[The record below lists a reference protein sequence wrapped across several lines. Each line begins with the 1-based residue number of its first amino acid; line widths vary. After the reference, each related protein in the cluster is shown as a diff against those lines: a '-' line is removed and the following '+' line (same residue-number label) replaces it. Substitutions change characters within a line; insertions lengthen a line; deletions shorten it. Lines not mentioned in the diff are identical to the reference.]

1 MKNTK
6 NGQKAV
12 MESITRK
19 LEAQGIHVRATGAH
33 GRNAVDITTIDSDPD
48 TQCAVEAPQNGRVA
62 GFTGRC
68 EVLR

>member
-1 MKNTK
+1 MK

-19 LEAQGIHVRATGAH
+19 LEAQGIQVRAAAH
-33 GRNAVDITTIDSDPD
+33 CRNAVDITTIDSDPD